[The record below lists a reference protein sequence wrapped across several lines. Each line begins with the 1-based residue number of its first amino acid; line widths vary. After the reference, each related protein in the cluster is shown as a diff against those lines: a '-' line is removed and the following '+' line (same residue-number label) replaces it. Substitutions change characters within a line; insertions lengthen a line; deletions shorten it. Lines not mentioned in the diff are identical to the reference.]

1 MPLIDLNGDLTVF
14 EYPAHVRY
22 TEVGHRGLMTLPAL
36 INAFQDCSTFQ
47 SEALGVGMAWLKHE
61 RRAWVLTH
69 WHIVVNRYPSLC
81 EEIAIGTFASS
92 FRGFTAKR
100 NFYIKDN
107 AGTLIAKA
115 ESSWASID
123 LSTGKPIRPTEEHV
137 KPYGTHDPLPMP
149 DEGRRVKVPDEMTPF
164 APIEVRRGLIDT
176 NEHVNNCQYVQIVLD
191 ILPRETQPH
200 EVRVDYRRAAVLGDT
215 IYPSISHESDRIVA
229 VLADA
234 TTSPY
239 AVVELK

>member
-69 WHIVVNRYPSLC
+69 WHIVVDRYPSLC
-81 EEIAIGTFASS
+81 EEIVIGTFASS

-149 DEGRRVKVPDEMTPF
+149 NEGRRVK
-164 APIEVRRGLIDT
+164 GLT
-176 NEHVNNCQYVQIVLD
+176 
-191 ILPRETQPH
+191 R
-200 EVRVDYRRAAVLGDT
+200 
-215 IYPSISHESDRIVA
+215 
-229 VLADA
+229 
-234 TTSPY
+234 
-239 AVVELK
+239 